1 MKRHFIYNVL
11 LNIGLILMVL
21 STVAAYNSKQYPI
34 LAIAVAIILVLGYLK
49 YRLLR
54 QIRQMTKGK

>member
-21 STVAAYNSKQYPI
+21 SAIAAFNSEQYPI
-34 LAIAVAIILVLGYLK
+34 LAISMAIIFILGYLK
-49 YRLLR
+49 YRLLK
-54 QIRQMTKGK
+54 QIRHITKGK